1 MAEQKKLSEVIP
13 PYVYTGVGNRG
24 RESIGLI
31 SCMIPGCE
39 NSDEAKLHVLE
50 IKEETT
56 QPDKDNYFKFHQKI
70 KVRCDVCGKSYILKL
85 ITTKKKTQDEQGNT
99 QEEDVAINADA
110 YNETETEYY
119 GNIGML

>member
-1 MAEQKKLSEVIP
+1 MADQKKLSDVIP

-24 RESIGLI
+24 RESINLI

-39 NSDEAKLHVLE
+39 NSDESKLHVVE
-50 IKEETT
+50 IKEEIT
-56 QPDKDNYFKFHQKI
+56 PADKENYFKSLQRV
-70 KVRCDVCGKSYILKL
+70 KVKCDACGKTYILKL
-85 ITTKKKTQDEQGNT
+85 ITTKKKTQDDKGDT
-99 QEEDVAINADA
+99 QEEDVAISADA